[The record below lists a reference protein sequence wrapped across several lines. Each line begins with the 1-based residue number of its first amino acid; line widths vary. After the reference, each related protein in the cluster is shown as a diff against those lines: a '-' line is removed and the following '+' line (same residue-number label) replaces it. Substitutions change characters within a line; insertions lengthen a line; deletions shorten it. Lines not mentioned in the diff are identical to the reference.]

1 MADDSPTIQ
10 RVIELTFADQDFDV
24 VCVSDGQTA
33 TERIEADPPDIVLA
47 DVEMPE
53 CSGYDV
59 SAFVKDRPEL
69 QHIPVVLLT
78 GAFEP
83 IDEARAQAVRCDG
96 VLAKPFEPEAVVAKV
111 RTLVMRSAE
120 AEAKPDGPAIDP
132 SIADESAP
140 TPAASPSPTDLAA
153 DAVPTTAAHDDSTT
167 SPPTESA
174 GGEENESVDE
184 YLDRLDAAF
193 ATLGSAGAGQAA
205 PGEPALDAST
215 EPTAQPDVP
224 IEPVPQEEVP
234 AEPVPQLDAP
244 IEPVPEDVPAEPV
257 PQLDVPAESVSQ
269 VEVPIEP
276 VPQLE
281 VPIEPVPQLE
291 VPIEPVPQLEVPIE
305 PVPQLEVPTEPVLQ
319 VEVPAEPVLQVD
331 VPTEPVPQ
339 LEVLALPDVVQ
350 QSSESS
356 APTQSAAFETPAPH
370 APVAGSVADAF
381 GSLLAEE
388 QGESPAANDEQ
399 PTQLSTGTGAALD
412 DEALDRLASQVSDR
426 LGDRVGQP
434 SEGPPS
440 LPEEMIDE
448 LARRVSERISQQAVQ

>member
-1 MADDSPTIQ
+1 MPRTLLVADDSPTIQ
-10 RVIELTFADQDFDV
+10 RVIELTFADQDFNV

-111 RTLVMRSAE
+111 RTLAMRSAA
-120 AEAKPDGPAIDP
+120 AEAKPDDPGLDP

-140 TPAASPSPTDLAA
+140 TSCLPFPDRPGRGRRA
-153 DAVPTTAAHDDSTT
+153 DDSR
-167 SPPTESA
+167 SRRLDHESA
-174 GGEENESVDE
+174 YRECRGEENESVDE

-193 ATLGSAGAGQAA
+193 VTLGSAAAGQAA

-215 EPTAQPDVP
+215 EPVPQLDVPSEPVPQPDVPSEPVPQPDVP
-224 IEPVPQEEVP
+224 IEPVPQLEVP
-234 AEPVPQLDAP
+234 AEPVPQLEVPA
-244 IEPVPEDVPAEPV
+244 EPVPQLEVPAEPVPQLEVPAEPV
-257 PQLDVPAESVSQ
+257 PQLDVPAE
-269 VEVPIEP
+269 P

-281 VPIEPVPQLE
+281 G
-291 VPIEPVPQLEVPIE
+291 
-305 PVPQLEVPTEPVLQ
+305 
-319 VEVPAEPVLQVD
+319 
-331 VPTEPVPQ
+331 
-339 LEVLALPDVVQ
+339 LALPDLVQ

-356 APTQSAAFETPAPH
+356 APTQSAAFETPVPPTPA
-370 APVAGSVADAF
+370 AGSVADAF

-426 LGDRVGQP
+426 LGDRLGQP

-448 LARRVSERISQQAVQ
+448 LARRVSERISHQAVRETVAEVVLTVADRLVREEIERIKADAT